1 MGYTTQMNA
10 ARQKIV
16 TKEMQAVAAWEGI
29 GMDRLLKLVANGQ
42 AVIPANKN
50 HKCLKPF
57 GIGSAL
63 KTKINVNLG
72 TSRDCM
78 NMDAVSYTHLDVYKR
93 QPPAP
98 APDFPGSQTRNKRSG
113 QLKR

>member
-78 NMDAVSYTHLDVYKR
+78 NMDLSLIHI
-93 QPPAP
+93 
-98 APDFPGSQTRNKRSG
+98 
-113 QLKR
+113 